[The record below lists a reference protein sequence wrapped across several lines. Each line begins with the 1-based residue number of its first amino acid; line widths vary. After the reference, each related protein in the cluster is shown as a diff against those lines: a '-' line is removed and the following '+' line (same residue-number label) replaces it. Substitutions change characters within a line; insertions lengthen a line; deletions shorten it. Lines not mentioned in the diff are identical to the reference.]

1 MSDLKQASLQTQQQ
15 GQQQRTSLRQIVF
28 QQLLECTNESLEQRV
43 TEEVEK
49 NPALDADAYT
59 SGEVTDTENSDA
71 GAEEGDFESD
81 NETNGDNEE
90 RLSAEEMEDVM
101 QGDDGYYEA
110 MDTIHVA
117 GRADETGFH
126 QYEVVEGA
134 YEMLKNQLSFRNITD
149 SQRQLCEYLVDSLDE
164 KGFLTRQPDEIMDD
178 YFNLYGID
186 VSLPEI
192 HSAIDIVKTLDPIG
206 VGAGDTQE
214 CLLMQLSVMAEN
226 REVMLLRDILRNNYR
241 QLVNQNFDA
250 IQSRLGITDDEFK
263 SVLRLLNELNPKPLL
278 SLQENALSDRTITPE
293 LILNVNEGEISISLT
308 GVRLPPLR
316 LSAEYQSMA
325 EDSNAKVRNFA
336 RQYVEMAED
345 FMEALRLRDKTLV
358 LIMTAIADRQREYF
372 LTGDSTRLVPM
383 VLQDIADDT
392 DLDQS
397 TVSRATSNKY
407 VQTPFGVKS
416 LRSLFTFSVRGGDG
430 ELVSR
435 NKLLSELRE
444 IIDSEDKT
452 APYTDDRLSEL
463 LLERGFDV
471 KRRTVSKYRGELGI
485 GTVQVRKVIGDK

>member
-71 GAEEGDFESD
+71 GTEEGDFESD
-81 NETNGDNEE
+81 NETNADNEE

-134 YEMLKNQLSFRNITD
+134 YEMLKNQLSFRPITEL
-149 SQRQLCEYLVDSLDE
+149 QRQLCEYLVDSLDE

-178 YFNLYGID
+178 YFNLYGVD

-192 HSAIDIVKTLDPIG
+192 EAAIGIIKTLEPIG
-206 VGAGDTQE
+206 VGACDTQE
-214 CLLMQLSVMAEN
+214 CLLMQLSAMAETK
-226 REVMLLRDILRNNYR
+226 EVILLRDILQNCYR

-250 IQSRLGITDDEFK
+250 IQSRLGIGEDQFK
-263 SVLRLLNELNPKPLL
+263 SVLGLLNELNPKPLL

-293 LILNVNEGEISISLT
+293 LILNVNEGDISISLT
-308 GVRLPPLR
+308 DVKLPPLR
-316 LSAEYQSMA
+316 LSAEYQSMSQ
-325 EDSNAKVRNFA
+325 DSDAKVRNFA
-336 RQYVEMAED
+336 KQYIEMAED
-345 FMEALRLRDKTLV
+345 FMEALRLRDKTLL
-358 LIMTAIADRQREYF
+358 LIMTAIAEKQRDYF
-372 LTGDSTRLVPM
+372 LTGDSSHLLPM
-383 VLQDIADDT
+383 VLQDIAEVT
-392 DLDQS
+392 NLDQS

-416 LRSLFTFSVRGGDG
+416 LRTLFTASVKGEDG
-430 ELVSR
+430 EMVSR
-435 NKLLSELRE
+435 NKVLADLRA
-444 IIDSEDKT
+444 IIDSEDKSS
-452 APYTDDRLSEL
+452 PYTDDQLSAL
-463 LLERGFDV
+463 LLERGYNV

-485 GTVQVRKVIGDK
+485 GTVQMRKVIR